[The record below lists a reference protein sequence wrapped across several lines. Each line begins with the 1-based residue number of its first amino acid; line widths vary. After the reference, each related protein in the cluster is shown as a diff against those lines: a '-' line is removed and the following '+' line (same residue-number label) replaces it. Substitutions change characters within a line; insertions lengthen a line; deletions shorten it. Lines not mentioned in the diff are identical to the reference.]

1 MAATLLL
8 LDEGGRVAPAVLA
21 ALVRRFDVQR
31 VPRLGE
37 AEGSYDLAVIGP
49 GVRDCGGACRALRDA
64 GLAAAVVVLS
74 SSGNMAEA
82 LAALR
87 AQATDFV
94 PTGDDPDSVIER
106 ISAVIDDR
114 ALGRELSRLR
124 GFAAEPAR
132 PADLTGESPAMQQLK
147 KRLERVVGSDVTV
160 LVTGESGTGKEVV
173 ARSLHARGPRRDRP
187 FVTVNC
193 SCIPHH
199 LLESEFFGHA
209 KGAFTDA
216 TRDRTGLFVQASGGT
231 LFLDEIG
238 ELPLD
243 LQPKL
248 LRVLQQRSVRPLG
261 STREVPFDARLIAA
275 TSKHLE
281 REVIEGRFREDLFFR
296 LNVLQVRV
304 PPLRERGLDVLLL
317 AQHFIHRASSATRPI
332 VGLTPGAARA
342 LLSHAWP
349 GNVREL
355 EHCIVSAIAHASND
369 HIRATDLPAELQPE
383 RSAVAPG
390 ECELLPLADVERSY
404 ILSVLKSVGGNRA
417 RASQLLGVDRSTLYR
432 KLKQYGPAEGSRPP
446 PAPTTDTHA

>member
-1 MAATLLL
+1 MAAGLLII
-8 LDEGGRVAPAVLA
+8 DEGNGVAPEVLG
-21 ALVRRFDVQR
+21 ALARRFDVQR
-31 VPRLGE
+31 VSAPAE
-37 AEGSYDLAVIGP
+37 AGGRYDLAVVAP
-49 GVRDCGGACRALRDA
+49 GTRDLDGVCRSIRDSA
-64 GLAAAVVVLS
+64 LAAQVVVLAS
-74 SSGNMAEA
+74 AGGMPEA

-94 PTGDDPDSVIER
+94 PNGDDPDSVVER
-106 ISAVIDDR
+106 VLAVIEDR
-114 ALGRELSRLR
+114 ALDRELTRLR
-124 GFAAEPAR
+124 AVATEPAR
-132 PADLTGESPAMQQLK
+132 PTELTGESPAMQQLK
-147 KRLERVVGSDVTV
+147 KRLERVAGSDVTV

-173 ARSLHARGPRRDRP
+173 ARSLHAQGPRRDRP

-231 LFLDEIG
+231 LFLDEVG
-238 ELPLD
+238 DLPLD

-261 STREVPFDARLIAA
+261 ATREVPFDARLIAA
-275 TSKHLE
+275 TSKQLE
-281 REVIEGRFREDLFFR
+281 REVAEGRFRDDLYFR
-296 LNVLQVRV
+296 LNVLQLRV

-317 AQHFIHRASSATRPI
+317 AQHVIHRASSATRPI

-342 LLSHAWP
+342 LLAHSWP

-355 EHCIVSAIAHASND
+355 EHCVVSAIAHAAND
-369 HIRATDLPAELQPE
+369 HIRATDLPGDLQPE

-390 ECELLPLADVERSY
+390 ECELLPLSEVERSY

-432 KLKQYGPAEGSRPP
+432 KLKQYDQAAASRESPSPA
-446 PAPTTDTHA
+446 TDTHA